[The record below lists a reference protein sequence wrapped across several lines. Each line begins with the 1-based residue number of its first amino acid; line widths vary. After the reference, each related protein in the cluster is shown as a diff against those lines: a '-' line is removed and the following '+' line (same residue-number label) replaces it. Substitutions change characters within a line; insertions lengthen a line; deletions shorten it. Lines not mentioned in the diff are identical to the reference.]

1 VARKEDILGCR
12 EERHNCIDIREDVMG
27 LMFDPNEIFQIA
39 VRIEENGEK
48 FYRAMSVKL
57 DDRDV
62 ASLFSFLADE
72 EVGHRRFYEGLLAGT
87 EPHEVE
93 ESYPGEY
100 FEQMRAYAEGV
111 IFNQK
116 SFERRLAEI
125 SDVAAAL
132 DFAIGVE
139 WDSIHYY
146 QEMKG
151 LVPEN
156 KRSSSS

>member
-1 VARKEDILGCR
+1 
-12 EERHNCIDIREDVMG
+12 MG
-27 LMFDPNEIFQIA
+27 LTFDPNEIFQIA
-39 VRIEENGEK
+39 VRIEVNGEK
-48 FYRAMSVKL
+48 FYRTMAERL
-57 DDRDV
+57 EDREV

-72 EVGHRRFYEGLLAGT
+72 EVGHRRFYEGILAAAD
-87 EPHEVE
+87 PQEVE

-100 FEQMRAYAEGV
+100 FEQMRAYAEGI
-111 IFNQK
+111 IFSQK
-116 SFERRLAEI
+116 NFERKLAEI
-125 SDVAAAL
+125 SDAAAAL

-156 KRSSSS
+156 KRAALDDLINEERKHFVKLVKMKKDQGY